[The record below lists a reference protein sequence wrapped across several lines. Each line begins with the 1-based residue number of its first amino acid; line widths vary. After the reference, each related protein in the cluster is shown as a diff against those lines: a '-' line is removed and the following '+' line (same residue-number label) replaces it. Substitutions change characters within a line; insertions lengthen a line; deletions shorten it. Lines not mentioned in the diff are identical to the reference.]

1 MSAITP
7 DPEPDDRLV
16 RAEAVLRDAP
26 VPEGPAAD
34 VIARTRAALRTAA
47 NRPTFPISLEKT
59 HADHVEVNSS
69 RSSGSRRRAVVPR
82 FVPRAEATVTFA
94 EVAQKL
100 HDAHTLSFRIS
111 AQMPGQKGPTTG
123 REYYK
128 DPGLVRTEFDG
139 PPGGRYHHRHEPGQG
154 PHARSV
160 FQTRNAPGMETGRRF
175 AASPARPGRKPG
187 RAIAGHGRQTRET
200 RRQATDR
207 QRGGAG
213 FSLEDDGLAWT
224 VWVDPERKM
233 PLVMETSMH
242 FQDQDIP
249 STMSDF
255 QIDPKL
261 ADSLFRL
268 EPPQGYTLK
277 KIDAPIVIG
286 EQALVNLLRMY
297 AESSG
302 GVFPPTPLDRDAF
315 RKQFPAEKFKDAAD
329 PRMVRLTQSL
339 TASLA
344 FLQFELKNAYGYKA
358 EGVKLGD
365 ADKVL
370 FWYRKKDA
378 EKYRADFRRS
388 PR

>member
-1 MSAITP
+1 MLT
-7 DPEPDDRLV
+7 L
-16 RAEAVLRDAP
+16 LKFT
-26 VPEGPAAD
+26 AA
-34 VIARTRAALRTAA
+34 AALAVTAGL
-47 NRPTFPISLEKT
+47 SYL
-59 HADHVEVNSS
+59 S
-69 RSSGSRRRAVVPR
+69 
-82 FVPRAEATVTFA
+82 FVPRAEGTVTLA

-100 HDAHTLSFRIS
+100 HDAHTLSLRIS

-139 PPGGRYHHRHEPGQG
+139 PPAVITIVDTNQG
-154 PHARSV
+154 KVLTLDPSAKLALLQDMKLDGDLQRSLRDRAGNQV
-160 FQTRNAPGMETGRRF
+160 ERLRAMAGKQGKPVGKRRIGDVE
-175 AASPARPGRKPG
+175 A
-187 RAIAGHGRQTRET
+187 Q
-200 RRQATDR
+200 
-207 QRGGAG
+207 G
-213 FSLEDDGLAWT
+213 FHLEEDGLAWT

-233 PLVMETSMH
+233 PLVMETTMH
-242 FQDQDIP
+242 ILDQDLP
-249 STMSDF
+249 ATMSDF

-261 ADSLFRL
+261 ADSLFSF

-277 KIDAPIVIG
+277 KIDAPIVIR

-315 RKQFPAEKFKDAAD
+315 RKQFPAEKFKDGTD
-329 PRMVRLTQSL
+329 PRMVRLTQYL

-344 FLQFELKNAYGYKA
+344 FLHFELKNAYGYKA

-370 FWYRKKDA
+370 FWYRKKNA
-378 EKYRADFRRS
+378 EKYRAVFGDLHAEDVTADRLPEKPKF
-388 PR
+388 